1 VLVAALVF
9 SIAGVVV
16 GAYVGVGSLSSAA
29 GTVSIGSFALDTVSY
44 VPHILLLFG
53 VLADMFTLQGV
64 WSIPSLVGVLSI
76 FANYLFEYFWKGL
89 DSLVESAKTTIRKP
103 MDQEPPPPPAGG
115 KRMKGGK
122 LFESYTG
129 CSVQGLE
136 GWNSAYAPQTLVIT
150 ATIFSSYCLDLVRN
164 RGWVNSIG
172 VLLSFVLAYLAQVG
186 VISYNTSSVGSV
198 QNKPGMNGSMQ
209 KDTAAQPANGGQKM
223 VAANQNLKEQPGAS
237 QEPAGT
243 TMPKKEGFA
252 DLTSMEGP
260 ANFASVSAPAGCYPR
275 DQLTPSELLP
285 ADQRTIY
292 AEQNPMGPGSL
303 KGKNFLSAGALIGVN
318 TVGQSLRNANLQIR
332 SEPPNPQVPVS
343 IFLQSTIQPDISH
356 RPLEI
361 GS

>member
-1 VLVAALVF
+1 MSGASLAQFNPAPPTLPSYPDVPWWSVLVAALVF

-89 DSLVESAKTTIRKP
+89 DSLVESAKTAVRKP
-103 MDQEPPPPPAGG
+103 VDQSPPPPSGG

-150 ATIFSSYCLDLVRN
+150 ATIFSYYCLDLVRN

-186 VISYNTSSVGSV
+186 VISYNTSSVGCTVEGQETQYSPIMQGV
-198 QNKPGMNGSMQ
+198 RALFEGVFFGGISYAVVETYAKARLPSSAILPYSPVAAKDLTLGPDGKMVDANGNPYIILDNGLAIPDLSAPGTTLASGASSMASKVPGM
-209 KDTAAQPANGGQKM
+209 AA
-223 VAANQNLKEQPGAS
+223 S
-237 QEPAGT
+237 
-243 TMPKKEGFA
+243 
-252 DLTSMEGP
+252 
-260 ANFASVSAPAGCYPR
+260 C
-275 DQLTPSELLP
+275 PS
-285 ADQRTIY
+285 R
-292 AEQNPMGPGSL
+292 
-303 KGKNFLSAGALIGVN
+303 
-318 TVGQSLRNANLQIR
+318 
-332 SEPPNPQVPVS
+332 
-343 IFLQSTIQPDISH
+343 
-356 RPLEI
+356 
-361 GS
+361 